1 MTLEHAV
8 AELVAAAAATLALW
22 RTSTR
27 KARQRVESLE
37 AELVAV
43 HAALREAK
51 VKADAPQVLAGIADK
66 AVAYAEQMGG
76 KSADKLAHALAAA
89 RRLDNDDNGVR
100 DFTDAQLRIA
110 IEAALQRMK
119 HNREKA

>member
-1 MTLEHAV
+1 MTLEHVAAEVVASLVAV
-8 AELVAAAAATLALW
+8 AALW
-22 RTSTR
+22 RTTTE
-27 KARQRVESLE
+27 KARKRAESAE
-37 AELVAV
+37 AELVAL

-51 VKADAPQVLAGIADK
+51 VKASAPETLARIADE

-76 KSADKLAHALAAA
+76 KAADKLAHALAAA

-119 HNREKA
+119 H